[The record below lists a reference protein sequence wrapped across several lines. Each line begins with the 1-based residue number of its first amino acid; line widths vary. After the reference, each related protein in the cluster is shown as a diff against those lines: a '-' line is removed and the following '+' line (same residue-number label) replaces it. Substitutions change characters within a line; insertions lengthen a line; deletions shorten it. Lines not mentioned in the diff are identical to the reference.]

1 MKYLKTQSSII
12 CILIIISL
20 LAVGCQQEVVDA
32 TSSVSINDF
41 PTPTKSSEMSVEQN
55 NSEEIKSSTEQTNS
69 EERNTRNSMWNMS
82 ENSRPIRHTG
92 KIKKLGTDTLTIETD
107 DKIIEIK
114 STDRTRITITKLLST
129 NQLIKEVDNNTV
141 ERISVSYDR
150 SSSGS
155 LTATHIILLSQS
167 RQQNNPSDTTPPGRG
182 RWMRGGQGMGAGQGM
197 SEEERAQ
204 LQRRFQEG
212 MSEEER
218 AQLQRRFQE
227 GMSEEQRTA
236 LQQRIQEMRD
246 SRANQTT
253 NEEQSTRPIM
263 GNISKIDTKEFILE
277 TDKGPITVELS
288 DKSLISKT
296 SSSLLTDLKI
306 DTTISMTGLAVDGNT
321 NLIEAISIS
330 LIPPEI
336 QALRIDREPPRFR
349 ANQ

>member
-1 MKYLKTQSSII
+1 MKCLKTQSSII
-12 CILIIISL
+12 CILILISL
-20 LAVGCQQEVVDA
+20 LVVGCQQQVVDA

-55 NSEEIKSSTEQTNS
+55 NSEEIKSSPEQTNS
-69 EERNTRNSMWNMS
+69 EERNSRNSMWNMS
-82 ENSRPIRHTG
+82 ENRRPIRHTG
-92 KIKKLGTDTLTIETD
+92 KIKNLGTDTLTIETD

-114 STDRTRITITKLLST
+114 STDQTRITITKLLST
-129 NQLIKEVDNNTV
+129 NQLIKEVENDTIG
-141 ERISVSYDR
+141 RISVSYERND
-150 SSSGS
+150 SSS
-155 LTATHIILLSQS
+155 LTAKHIIILSPS
-167 RQQNNPSDTTPPGRG
+167 RQQNNPTDTPPPGRA
-182 RWMRGGQGMGAGQGM
+182 RRMGGGQGM
-197 SEEERAQ
+197 SEEQRAE

-212 MSEEER
+212 
-218 AQLQRRFQE
+218 L
-227 GMSEEQRTA
+227 SEEQRAA

-246 SRANQTT
+246 SRTNQTT
-253 NEEQSTRPIM
+253 NEEQSTRPIL
-263 GNISKIDTKEFILE
+263 GNISKIDTKELILE

-296 SSSLLTDLKI
+296 SSSLLTDLKT

-330 LIPPEI
+330 FTPPEI

>member
-1 MKYLKTQSSII
+1 MQYLKTQSSII

-20 LAVGCQQEVVDA
+20 LAVGCQQQVVDA

-55 NSEEIKSSTEQTNS
+55 KSEEKNSSPEQTNS

-82 ENSRPIRHTG
+82 GNSRPIRHTG
-92 KIKKLGTDTLTIETD
+92 KIKNLGTDTLTIETD

-129 NQLIKEVDNNTV
+129 NQLIKEVENDTV
-141 ERISVSYDR
+141 GRISVSYERNDAN
-150 SSSGS
+150 S
-155 LTATHIILLSQS
+155 LTAKHIIILSPS
-167 RQQNNPSDTTPPGRG
+167 RQQNNPTDTPPPGRA
-182 RWMRGGQGMGAGQGM
+182 RSMGAGQGM

-277 TDKGPITVELS
+277 TDNGPITVELS

-330 LIPPEI
+330 FTPPEI
-336 QALRIDREPPRFR
+336 QAIRIDREPPRFR

>member
-1 MKYLKTQSSII
+1 
-12 CILIIISL
+12 
-20 LAVGCQQEVVDA
+20 
-32 TSSVSINDF
+32 
-41 PTPTKSSEMSVEQN
+41 
-55 NSEEIKSSTEQTNS
+55 
-69 EERNTRNSMWNMS
+69 
-82 ENSRPIRHTG
+82 
-92 KIKKLGTDTLTIETD
+92 
-107 DKIIEIK
+107 
-114 STDRTRITITKLLST
+114 
-129 NQLIKEVDNNTV
+129 
-141 ERISVSYDR
+141 
-150 SSSGS
+150 
-155 LTATHIILLSQS
+155 
-167 RQQNNPSDTTPPGRG
+167 
-182 RWMRGGQGMGAGQGM
+182 MGAGQ
-197 SEEERAQ
+197 
-204 LQRRFQEG
+204 G

-236 LQQRIQEMRD
+236 LQQRIQETRD

-253 NEEQSTRPIM
+253 NEEQSARPIM

-330 LIPPEI
+330 FTPPEI

>member
-1 MKYLKTQSSII
+1 MQYLKTQSSII

-20 LAVGCQQEVVDA
+20 LAVGCQQQVVDA

-55 NSEEIKSSTEQTNS
+55 KSEEKNSSPEQTNS

-82 ENSRPIRHTG
+82 GNSRPIRHTG
-92 KIKKLGTDTLTIETD
+92 KIKNLGTDTLTIETD

-129 NQLIKEVDNNTV
+129 NQLIKEVENDTV
-141 ERISVSYDR
+141 GRISVSYERNDAN
-150 SSSGS
+150 S
-155 LTATHIILLSQS
+155 LTAKHIIILSPS
-167 RQQNNPSDTTPPGRG
+167 RQQNNPTDTPPPGRA
-182 RWMRGGQGMGAGQGM
+182 RRMGGGQGM
-197 SEEERAQ
+197 SEAERT
-204 LQRRFQEG
+204 E
-212 MSEEER
+212 
-218 AQLQRRFQE
+218 LQRRFQE

-330 LIPPEI
+330 FTPPEI
-336 QALRIDREPPRFR
+336 QAIRIDREPPRFR

>member
-1 MKYLKTQSSII
+1 MKCLKTQSSII

-20 LAVGCQQEVVDA
+20 LAVGCQQQVVDA

-55 NSEEIKSSTEQTNS
+55 KSEEKNSSPEQTNS

-82 ENSRPIRHTG
+82 GNSRPIRHTG
-92 KIKKLGTDTLTIETD
+92 KIKNLGTDTLTIETD

-129 NQLIKEVDNNTV
+129 NQLIKEVENDTV
-141 ERISVSYDR
+141 GRISVSYERNDAN
-150 SSSGS
+150 S
-155 LTATHIILLSQS
+155 LTAKHIIILSPS
-167 RQQNNPSDTTPPGRG
+167 RQQNNPTDTPPPGRA
-182 RWMRGGQGMGAGQGM
+182 RRMGGGQGM
-197 SEEERAQ
+197 SEDERT
-204 LQRRFQEG
+204 E
-212 MSEEER
+212 
-218 AQLQRRFQE
+218 LQRRFQE

-330 LIPPEI
+330 FTPPEI
-336 QALRIDREPPRFR
+336 QAIRIDREPPRFR